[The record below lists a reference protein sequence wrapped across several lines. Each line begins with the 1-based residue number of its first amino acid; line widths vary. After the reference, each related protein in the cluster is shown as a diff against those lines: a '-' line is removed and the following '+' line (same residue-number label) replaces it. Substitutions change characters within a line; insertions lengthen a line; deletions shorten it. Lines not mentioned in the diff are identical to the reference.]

1 MKLKI
6 LYLSLLAFCSLNAQI
21 ITNSDFETLDVGAL
35 GNAGAGLPDWFAQ
48 TNTNAAG
55 DCGTETGNVPIND
68 DVRVVD
74 FNGSKAIAFYANG
87 KRCNAGNGT
96 VVNNAAILG
105 QKLMNLVV
113 GQTYDVSLDASY
125 DGAALTG
132 GINFQIRPTAAYN
145 YGGRVGWF
153 STADPKAAYVPKDGI
168 VPDFTTFSFQ
178 FTVPEG
184 TDLTVDHFLVV
195 VKGAGGIPNGT
206 DHIIVDNVTVAEG
219 LSNKEFSKFQ
229 FNLFPNPA
237 TSQLNLKA
245 NTSIDDVVVSNT
257 LGQKVKQLYFGTREA
272 SIDVSDL
279 NKGIYIITAKI
290 DGQSGTYRFI
300 KK

>member
-1 MKLKI
+1 MKLKV
-6 LYLSLLAFCSLNAQI
+6 LYFSLLAFCSLNAQVI
-21 ITNSDFETLDVGAL
+21 SNSDFETMDLGAM

-48 TNTNAAG
+48 TNTNAVG
-55 DCGTETGNVPIND
+55 DCGTETGNLPIND

-74 FNGSKAIAFYANG
+74 FNGNKAVAFYANG
-87 KRCNAGNGT
+87 KRCANNNN
-96 VVNNAAILG
+96 VVDNAAILG

-113 GQTYDVSLDASY
+113 GKTYDVSLDASY
-125 DGAALTG
+125 DGETLING
-132 GINFQIRPTAAYN
+132 VNFQIRPTGAYN

-153 STADPKAAYVPKDGI
+153 NTTDPKAAYVPKTEI
-168 VPDFTTFSFQ
+168 VPDYTTFSFQ

-184 TDLTVDHFLVV
+184 TDLGVDHFLVV

-206 DHIIVDNVTVAEG
+206 DHIIVDNVTVTEG
-219 LSNKEFSKFQ
+219 LSNKDFSKFQ

-257 LGQKVKQLYFGTREA
+257 LGQKVKQLHFGTREA

-279 NKGIYIITAKI
+279 NKGIYIVTAKI

>member
-6 LYLSLLAFCSLNAQI
+6 LYLSLLVCCSLNAQV
-21 ITNSDFETLDVGAL
+21 ITNSDFETLDVGVL
-35 GNAGAGLPDWFAQ
+35 GNSGAGLPDWFAQ
-48 TNTNAAG
+48 TNTNAVG

-74 FNGSKAIAFYANG
+74 LNGNKAIAFYANG
-87 KRCNAGNGT
+87 KRCNNNNGN

-145 YGGRVGWF
+145 YGGRVDWF
-153 STADPKAAYVPKDGI
+153 NTNDPKAAYVPKDGI
-168 VPDFTTFSFQ
+168 VPEFTTFSFQ

-184 TDLTVDHFLVV
+184 TDLTEDHFLVV

-219 LSNKEFSKFQ
+219 LSNKDFSKFQ
-229 FNLFPNPA
+229 FNLFPNPT

-257 LGQKVKQLYFGTREA
+257 LGQKVKQLHFGTREA

>member
-6 LYLSLLAFCSLNAQI
+6 LYLSLLAFCSLNAQV
-21 ITNSDFETLDVGAL
+21 ITNSDFETLDAGAL
-35 GNAGAGLPDWFAQ
+35 GNSGAGLPDWFAQ
-48 TNTNAAG
+48 TNTNVAG

-74 FNGSKAIAFYANG
+74 LNGNKAIAFYANG
-87 KRCNAGNGT
+87 MRCNSNNGN
-96 VVNNAAILG
+96 VVSNAAILG

-113 GQTYDVSLDASY
+113 GQTYDVSLDTSY

-145 YGGRVGWF
+145 YAGRVGWF
-153 STADPKAAYVPKDGI
+153 NTNDPKAAYVPKDGI
-168 VPDFTTFSFQ
+168 VPEFTTFSFQ

-219 LSNKEFSKFQ
+219 LSNKDFSKFQ
-229 FNLFPNPA
+229 FSLFPNPA

-257 LGQKVKQLYFGTREA
+257 LGQKIKQLHFGTREA

-279 NKGIYIITAKI
+279 NKGIYIVTAKI

>member
-6 LYLSLLAFCSLNAQI
+6 LYLSLLACCSLNAQVI
-21 ITNSDFETLDVGAL
+21 SNSDFETLDAGAL

-55 DCGTETGNVPIND
+55 DCGTETGNIPIND

-74 FNGSKAIAFYANG
+74 LNGNKAVAFYANG
-87 KRCNAGNGT
+87 KRCNNNGS

-105 QKLMNLVV
+105 QKLMNLVA

-153 STADPKAAYVPKDGI
+153 NTTDPKAAYVPKDGI
-168 VPDFTTFSFQ
+168 VPEFKTFSFK
-178 FTVPEG
+178 FKVPEG

-219 LSNKEFSKFQ
+219 LSNKDFSKFQ
-229 FNLFPNPA
+229 FSLFPNPA

-257 LGQKVKQLYFGTREA
+257 LGQKVKQLHFGTREA

>member
-1 MKLKI
+1 ME
-6 LYLSLLAFCSLNAQI
+6 LYLSSQRFH
-21 ITNSDFETLDVGAL
+21 
-35 GNAGAGLPDWFAQ
+35 
-48 TNTNAAG
+48 
-55 DCGTETGNVPIND
+55 
-68 DVRVVD
+68 
-74 FNGSKAIAFYANG
+74 FN
-87 KRCNAGNGT
+87 
-96 VVNNAAILG
+96 L
-105 QKLMNLVV
+105 
-113 GQTYDVSLDASY
+113 
-125 DGAALTG
+125 
-132 GINFQIRPTAAYN
+132 
-145 YGGRVGWF
+145 
-153 STADPKAAYVPKDGI
+153 
-168 VPDFTTFSFQ
+168 
-178 FTVPEG
+178 TVPEG

-219 LSNKEFSKFQ
+219 LSNKDFSKFQ

-257 LGQKVKQLYFGTREA
+257 LGQKVKQLHFGTREA